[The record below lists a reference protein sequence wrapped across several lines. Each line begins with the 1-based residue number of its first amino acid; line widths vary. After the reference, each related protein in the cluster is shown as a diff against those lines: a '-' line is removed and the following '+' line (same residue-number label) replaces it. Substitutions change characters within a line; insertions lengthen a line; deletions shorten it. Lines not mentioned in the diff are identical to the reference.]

1 MHNSIL
7 LALWAGGSFILYKI
21 VAYILAEIHYR
32 KEAKRLGCEPP
43 YKFKLFDIQGVRNV
57 SRMIAADKR
66 AAIPDYLKGRVD
78 NACAE
83 ERKSVTTFG
92 MKVLGAPSI
101 FTVDPK
107 NVQAVL
113 ATQFKDFGL
122 GERRNGNFSPLLGQG
137 IFSTD
142 GAEWQHARN
151 LLRPQ
156 FAREQVSDLE
166 LEEEHIKNLMRVLPV
181 NKDGW
186 TDVTDMQ
193 PLFFRLTIDSATEFL
208 FGESVDSQLANL
220 PDYSSSRPSNAVN
233 EKDFA
238 NSFDQAQ
245 AGVAM
250 AARMGELWWLAFD
263 KTFRRHRDTC
273 WQFIDHYV
281 QKALSQEK
289 KSEKQTSNGKQKYVF
304 LDALAESTR
313 DPVELRSHMI
323 SILLAGRDT
332 TASLLS
338 FVYTAFIQHPEVY
351 QKFRNIVLEE
361 FGTYQNPQNI
371 TFSSLKSC
379 NYLQWI
385 LNETL
390 RLHPVVPLD
399 GRRALKDT
407 TLPTGGGPNGDKP
420 VYVRKGV
427 QVDYSVYVIQRRK
440 DLWGDDADE
449 FRPDG
454 WDGRKSGWEYLPFN
468 GGPRICI
475 GQQFALTEAGYV
487 LVRLAQRF
495 EEIVGVGNSW
505 ESVQDGGHGY
515 FRTKLSLT
523 GCPADG
529 VKVRMKEAKE

>member
-7 LALWAGGSFILYKI
+7 LAIWAGASFVLYKV
-21 VAYILAEIHYR
+21 VAYILTERYYR
-32 KEAKRLGCEPP
+32 NEAKRLGCEPARD
-43 YKFKLFDIQGVRNV
+43 FKLLDFQGIRNV
-57 SRMIAADKR
+57 SRMIAADKKYD
-66 AAIPDYLKGRVD
+66 IPEYIKGRVD
-78 NACAE
+78 SACADE
-83 ERKSVTTFG
+83 GKNVTTFDQ
-92 MKVLGAPSI
+92 KILGVRSM
-101 FTVDPK
+101 FTTDPK

-122 GERRNGNFSPLLGQG
+122 GEKRNVNFSALLGQG

-151 LLRPQ
+151 MLRPQ
-156 FAREQVSDLE
+156 FAREQVSDLD
-166 LEEEHIKNLMRVLPV
+166 LEEEHVKNLMRAVPV

-186 TDVTDMQ
+186 TDVTDIQ

-208 FGESVDSQLANL
+208 FGESVDSQLTAL
-220 PDYSSSRPSNAVN
+220 PDYASSRSMAVS

-238 NSFDQAQ
+238 VSFDAAQ
-245 AGVAM
+245 AGVAT
-250 AARMGELWWLAFD
+250 ATRLGELGWLAFD
-263 KTFRRHRDTC
+263 KTFRNHRDVC
-273 WQFIDHYV
+273 WAFIDHYV
-281 QKALSQEK
+281 QKALNQEK
-289 KSEKQTSNGKQKYVF
+289 ASEKRSANGKPKYVL

-313 DPVELRSHMI
+313 DPVELRAHMI

-338 FVYTAFIQHPEVY
+338 FTYTLFIKHPEVY
-351 QKFRNIVLEE
+351 QKLRSIVLEE
-361 FGTYQNPQNI
+361 FGTYSNPRNI

-379 NYLQWI
+379 NYLQWV

-407 TLPTGGGPNGDKP
+407 TLPTGGGVNGDKP
-420 VYVRKGV
+420 VYVRKGT

-440 DLWGDDADE
+440 DLWGEDANE
-449 FRPDG
+449 FRPDR
-454 WDGRKSGWEYLPFN
+454 WDGRKSGFEYLPFN

-495 EEIVGVGNSW
+495 EQIVGVNNSW
-505 ESVQDGGHGY
+505 ESADNGGLGY

-529 VKVRMKEAKE
+529 VKVRMKEAQE

>member
-1 MHNSIL
+1 MHNIVL
-7 LALWAGGSFILYKI
+7 LALWTGGSFILYKI
-21 VAYILAEIHYR
+21 VAYILTELHYR

-43 YKFKLFDIQGVRNV
+43 YRFKLLDVQGIRNV
-57 SRMIAADKR
+57 MRIIAADKKS
-66 AAIPDYLKGRVD
+66 AVPQYIKNRVD

-83 ERKSVTTFG
+83 EGKTITTFG
-92 MKVLGAPSI
+92 MKVLGSPSV
-101 FTVDPK
+101 FTTDPK
-107 NVQAVL
+107 NVQAIL

-122 GERRNGNFSPLLGQG
+122 GKRRNGNFSPLLGYG

-151 LLRPQ
+151 MLRPQ
-156 FAREQVSDLE
+156 FAREQVSDLD
-166 LEEEHIKNLMRVLPV
+166 LEEEHIQNLMRVLPI

-193 PLFFRLTIDSATEFL
+193 ALFFRLTIDSATEFL

-220 PDYSSSRPSNAVN
+220 PDYTSSRHSIAVK

-238 NSFDQAQ
+238 TSFDKAQ
-245 AGVAM
+245 AAIAL
-250 AARMGELWWLAFD
+250 AARMGELSWIAFD
-263 KTFRRHRDTC
+263 KDFRRHRDIC

-289 KSEKQTSNGKQKYVF
+289 IPEKQTAGGKQKYVF

-313 DPVELRSHMI
+313 DPIELRSHMI

-338 FVYTAFIQHPEVY
+338 FVYTLFSKHPEVY
-351 QKFRNIVLEE
+351 QKLRRIALEE
-361 FGTYQNPQNI
+361 FGTYNNPRNI
-371 TFSSLKSC
+371 TFASLKSC
-379 NYLQWI
+379 TYLQWV

-399 GRRALKDT
+399 GREALKDT
-407 TLPTGGGPNGDKP
+407 TIPTGGGPNGDKP
-420 VYVRKGV
+420 IYVRKGV
-427 QVDYSVYVIQRRK
+427 QVEYSVYVIQRRK
-440 DLWGDDADE
+440 DFWGEDADE
-449 FRPDG
+449 FRPDR

-495 EEIVGVGNSW
+495 EEVVGVGNSW
-505 ESVQDGGHGY
+505 ESVESGGHGY

>member
-1 MHNSIL
+1 MHKTIL

-21 VAYILAEIHYR
+21 VAYVLTELHHR
-32 KEAKRLGCEPP
+32 REAKRLGCEPA
-43 YKFKLFDIQGVRNV
+43 FQFRLLDIQGIRNV
-57 SRMIAADKR
+57 WRMIAADKR
-66 AAIPDYLKGRVD
+66 FAVPEYLKGRVD

-83 ERKSVTTFG
+83 EGKSITTFA
-92 MKVLGAPSI
+92 MKVMGAKSI
-101 FTVDPK
+101 FTVNPK

-122 GERRNGNFSPLLGQG
+122 GERRNGNFSPLLGHG

-186 TDVTDMQ
+186 TDVTDIQ

-208 FGESVDSQLANL
+208 FGES
-220 PDYSSSRPSNAVN
+220 
-233 EKDFA
+233 DFA
-238 NSFDQAQ
+238 NSFDKSQ
-245 AGVAM
+245 GTVAM
-250 AARMGELWWLAFD
+250 ASRLGELWWLAYD
-263 KTFRRHRDTC
+263 KEFRKHRDIC

-289 KSEKQTSNGKQKYVF
+289 VSEKQTSTGKQKYVF
-304 LDALAESTR
+304 LDALAESSR
-313 DPVELRSHMI
+313 DPIELRSHMI

-338 FVYTAFIQHPEVY
+338 FVYTLFIKHPEVY
-351 QKFRNIVLEE
+351 QKLRAVVLEE
-361 FGTYQNPQNI
+361 FGTYNNPRNI
-371 TFSSLKSC
+371 TFSTLKSC

-407 TLPTGGGPNGDKP
+407 TIPTGGGPNGDKP
-420 VYVRKGV
+420 IYVRKGV
-427 QVDYSVYVIQRRK
+427 QVDYSVYVIHRRK
-440 DLWGDDADE
+440 DLWGEDADE
-449 FRPDG
+449 FRPDR

-505 ESVQDGGHGY
+505 ESAENGGQGY

>member
-1 MHNSIL
+1 MHNTIL
-7 LALWAGGSFILYKI
+7 LALWAGVSFVLYKI
-21 VAYILAEIHYR
+21 VVYFLTERHHRNA
-32 KEAKRLGCEPP
+32 AKRLGCEPA
-43 YKFKLFDIQGVRNV
+43 YQFRLFDIQGIRNV
-57 SRMIAADKR
+57 LRIIAADKKSR
-66 AAIPDYLKGRVD
+66 VPEHVKERVD
-78 NACAE
+78 NACADE
-83 ERKSVTTFG
+83 GKNITTFG
-92 MKVLGAPSI
+92 QKILGTRTA
-101 FTVDPK
+101 FTVDPM
-107 NVQAVL
+107 NIQAVL

-122 GERRNGNFSPLLGQG
+122 GETRNESFAPLLGKG

-156 FAREQVSDLE
+156 FAREQVSDLD
-166 LEEEHIKNLMRVLPV
+166 LEEEHVKNLMRVLPI

-186 TDVTDMQ
+186 TDVIDIQ

-220 PDYSSSRPSNAVN
+220 SDYTSSRPPMPVN

-238 NSFDQAQ
+238 ISFDQSQ
-245 AGVAM
+245 AAVAM

-263 KTFRRHRDTC
+263 KNFRRHRDIC

-281 QKALSQEK
+281 QKALAKEK
-289 KSEKQTSNGKQKYVF
+289 ISEKETSNGKQKYVF
-304 LDALAESTR
+304 LDALAESTQ
-313 DPVELRSHMI
+313 DPIELRSHMI

-338 FVYTAFIQHPEVY
+338 FVYTLLIKHPEVY
-351 QKFRNIVLEE
+351 RKLRAIVLEN
-361 FGTYQNPQNI
+361 FGTYNNPRNI
-371 TFSSLKSC
+371 TFASLKSC
-379 NYLQWI
+379 NYLQWV

-399 GRRALKDT
+399 GRCALKDT
-407 TLPTGGGPNGDKP
+407 TIPRGGGPNGDKP
-420 VYVRKGV
+420 VYVRKGTRV
-427 QVDYSVYVIQRRK
+427 EYCVYVVQRRK
-440 DLWGDDADE
+440 DLWGQDADE
-449 FRPDG
+449 FRPDR

-495 EEIVGVGNSW
+495 EEVVGVSNSW
-505 ESVQDGGHGY
+505 ESVENGGQGY

-529 VKVRMKEAKE
+529 VKVRMKGARV